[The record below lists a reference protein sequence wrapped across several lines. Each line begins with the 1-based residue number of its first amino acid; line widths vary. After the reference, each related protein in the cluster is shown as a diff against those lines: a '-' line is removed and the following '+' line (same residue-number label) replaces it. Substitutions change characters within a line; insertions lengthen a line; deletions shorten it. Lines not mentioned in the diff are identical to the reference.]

1 MTFHVS
7 VAFNWPKII
16 EMDEKYNKKMQLSLY
31 ILAGW
36 LLDGSAGPVQEK
48 VFLEIKGHRIAAIR
62 RAMGKR
68 FAGGDLLDLADYTLL
83 PGLVDC
89 HVHLCM
95 SGSGDPS
102 VRERQLRAPF
112 RDAKQVIQKHLAS
125 NLFHGVI
132 ALRDGGDDGGHAL
145 RYKREFLHEKD
156 EAPEVKASGQAWHA
170 PGRYGRL
177 VGRTPYRNCSLAKS
191 IGRGREHADHVKIVN
206 SGLNSL
212 VDFGKETSP
221 QFGLD
226 DLRKAVLCAHRR
238 GLKVMV
244 HANGRNPVRDAIE
257 SGCDSVEHGFF
268 MGTENLERL
277 AEKQITWVPTAFTM
291 EAYARTLPK
300 GSRESDVAR
309 KTLDHQLG
317 QIRQA
322 KAFGVRMAVGTDAGS
337 LGVHHG
343 EAVREE
349 IRLFV
354 VAGLDLG
361 EAIQSATS
369 VGAALLGLEG
379 RAGCLMPGSPATF
392 LAVRSAPERLLEVL
406 GSPEKVYFKGIP
418 IPLLHSE
425 WGRDS

>member
-1 MTFHVS
+1 M
-7 VAFNWPKII
+7 K
-16 EMDEKYNKKMQLSLY
+16 EKYNKKMQLSLY

-36 LLDGSAGPVQEK
+36 LLDGSAGPVRK
-48 VFLEIKGHRIAAIR
+48 RVLLEIKDQRIAAIR
-62 RAMGKR
+62 RAMEKR
-68 FAGGDLLDLADYTLL
+68 FTRGDVLDFADYTLL

-89 HVHLCM
+89 HVHLSM
-95 SGSGDPS
+95 SGSGDPI
-102 VRERQLRAPF
+102 VRERQQRAPF
-112 RDAKQVIQKHLAS
+112 RDAKQMIQKHLAM
-125 NLFHGVI
+125 NLFHGVM
-132 ALRDGGDDGGHAL
+132 ALRDGGDHGGHAL
-145 RYKREFLHEKD
+145 RYKRESLHKNE
-156 EAPEVKASGQAWHA
+156 EAPEVKASGKAWHA

-177 VGRTPYRNCSLAKS
+177 VGRTPYKNSSLAKS

-226 DLRKAVLCAHRR
+226 DLRKAVLWAHRR

-268 MGTENLERL
+268 MGRENLKRL

-291 EAYARTLPK
+291 QAYARTLPK

-322 KAFGVRMAVGTDAGS
+322 KDFGVRMAVGTDAGS

-349 IRLFV
+349 IRLFH

-361 EAIQSATS
+361 EAIQCATS
-369 VGAALLGLEG
+369 VGAALLGLED

-392 LAVRSAPERLLEVL
+392 LALRSAPERLLEVL

-418 IPLLHSE
+418 MPLSHSAWRRE
-425 WGRDS
+425 S